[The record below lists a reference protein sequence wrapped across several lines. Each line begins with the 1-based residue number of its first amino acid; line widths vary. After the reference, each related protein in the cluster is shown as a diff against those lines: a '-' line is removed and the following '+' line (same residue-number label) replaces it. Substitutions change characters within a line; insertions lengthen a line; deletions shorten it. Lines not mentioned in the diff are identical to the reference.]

1 MSSNNIDNFLT
12 TSLELENALMG
23 FLSINDRDSDKR
35 LKASKILCT
44 IVFEHS
50 ESVKILI
57 STGNLTSATGLVRLQ
72 YEALVRAMW
81 LLYAASDVAVDKLM
95 AELTNES
102 AQRANK
108 LPMLSEMLTK
118 LEGKAPIEAMD
129 ALNEFKEYSWKALSS
144 YVHGGIHAISR
155 HSKGYPV
162 EQLIQLLKISNGLL
176 IMAGMLLI
184 ILSGDPKQK
193 GKIPSI
199 QMQFK
204 DCLPDFKQNSII

>member
-1 MSSNNIDNFLT
+1 MSPNSLDYFLSR
-12 TSLELENALMG
+12 SLELENDLLG
-23 FLSINDRDSDKR
+23 FLSINERLSDKR
-35 LKASKILCT
+35 VKASKVLCT
-44 IVFEHS
+44 IVYEHS
-50 ESVKILI
+50 ESVKMLV

-102 AQRANK
+102 AQKANK

-118 LEGKAPIEAMD
+118 LEGKAPEVAMD
-129 ALNEFKEYSWKALSS
+129 ALNEFKQYSWKALSS

-184 ILSGDPKQK
+184 ILSGDTNQK

-199 QMQFK
+199 QMKFK
-204 DCLPDFKQNSII
+204 DCLPDQK

>member
-1 MSSNNIDNFLT
+1 MIPY
-12 TSLELENALMG
+12 SLNEQLSQSAKLESKLVE
-23 FLSINDRDSDKR
+23 FLSLQAFTTEKR
-35 LKASKILCT
+35 IKGSRILCS
-44 IVFEHS
+44 VVYEHS

-81 LLYAASDVAVDKLM
+81 LLYAASDITVDKLM
-95 AELTNES
+95 AELTNET
-102 AQRANK
+102 AQKANK

-118 LEGKAPIEAMD
+118 LEGKAPEVAMD
-129 ALNEFKEYSWKALSS
+129 ALNEFKQYSWKALSS

-176 IMAGMLLI
+176 IMSGMLLI
-184 ILSGDPKQK
+184 ILSGDTNQK

-199 QMQFK
+199 QMKFK
-204 DCLPDFKQNSII
+204 DCLPDQK

>member
-1 MSSNNIDNFLT
+1 MIPYSVNEQLAQSAK
-12 TSLELENALMG
+12 LENMLVE
-23 FLSINDRDSDKR
+23 FLSLQAFTTEKR
-35 LKASKILCT
+35 IKGSRILCS
-44 IVFEHS
+44 VVYEHS

-81 LLYAASDVAVDKLM
+81 LLYAASDIIVDKLM

-102 AQRANK
+102 AHKANK

-118 LEGKAPIEAMD
+118 LEGKAPEVAMD
-129 ALNEFKEYSWKALSS
+129 ALNEFKQYSWKALSS

-176 IMAGMLLI
+176 IMAGMLLV
-184 ILSGDPKQK
+184 ILSGDTNQK
-193 GKIPSI
+193 GKISSI
-199 QMQFK
+199 QMMFK
-204 DCLPDFKQNSII
+204 DCLPDQK

>member
-1 MSSNNIDNFLT
+1 MISNSLDHFLAR
-12 TSLELENALMG
+12 SLELENDLVG
-23 FLSINDRDSDKR
+23 FLSIKDRLSDKR
-35 LKASKILCT
+35 VKASKILCT

-81 LLYAASDVAVDKLM
+81 LLYSASDIAVDKLM

-102 AQRANK
+102 AQKANN

-118 LEGKAPIEAMD
+118 LEGKAPEVAME
-129 ALNEFKEYSWKALSS
+129 ALNEFKQYSWKALSS

-184 ILSGDPKQK
+184 ILSGETNQK
-193 GKIPSI
+193 GKIPNI
-199 QMQFK
+199 QMKFK
-204 DCLPDFKQNSII
+204 DCLPDQK

>member
-1 MSSNNIDNFLT
+1 MIPY
-12 TSLELENALMG
+12 SLNEQLSQSAKLESKLVE
-23 FLSINDRDSDKR
+23 FLSLQAFKTEKR
-35 LKASKILCT
+35 IKGSRILCS
-44 IVFEHS
+44 VVYEHS

-102 AQRANK
+102 ARKANN

-118 LEGKAPIEAMD
+118 LEGKAPEVAMD
-129 ALNEFKEYSWKALSS
+129 ALNEFKQYSWKALSS

-162 EQLIQLLKISNGLL
+162 EQLIQLLKTSNGLL
-176 IMAGMLLI
+176 IMAGMMLV
-184 ILSGDPKQK
+184 ILSGDTNQK
-193 GKIPSI
+193 GKIPTL
-199 QMQFK
+199 QMKFK
-204 DCLPDFKQNSII
+204 DCLPDQK

>member
-1 MSSNNIDNFLT
+1 MIPYTLNDQLAQSAK
-12 TSLELENALMG
+12 LESKLVE
-23 FLSINDRDSDKR
+23 FLS
-35 LKASKILCT
+35 LKAFTTENRIKGSRILCS
-44 IVFEHS
+44 VVYEHA

-102 AQRANK
+102 AQKANK

-118 LEGKAPIEAMD
+118 LEGKASQVAMD
-129 ALNEFKEYSWKALSS
+129 ALNEFKQYSWKALSS

-162 EQLIQLLKISNGLL
+162 EQLIQLLKTSNGLL
-176 IMAGMLLI
+176 IMAGMLLV
-184 ILSGDPKQK
+184 ILSGDTNQK
-193 GKIPSI
+193 DKIPTI
-199 QMQFK
+199 QMKFK
-204 DCLPDFKQNSII
+204 DCLPDQK

>member
-12 TSLELENALMG
+12 RSLDLENAFIG
-23 FLSINDRDSDKR
+23 FLSINDRNNDKR

-81 LLYAASDVAVDKLM
+81 LLYAAPDIAVDKLM

-102 AQRANK
+102 AQKANK

-118 LEGKAPIEAMD
+118 LDGKAPTEAMD

-184 ILSGDPKQK
+184 ILSGDPNHK

-199 QMQFK
+199 QIQFK
-204 DCLPDFKQNSII
+204 DCLPDFK

>member
-1 MSSNNIDNFLT
+1 MSPNSLDYFLSR
-12 TSLELENALMG
+12 SLELENDLLG
-23 FLSINDRDSDKR
+23 FLSRNERLSDKR
-35 LKASKILCT
+35 VKASKILCT

-50 ESVKILI
+50 ESIKILI

-72 YEALVRAMW
+72 FEALVRAMW
-81 LLYAASDVAVDKLM
+81 LLYAASDIAVDKLM

-102 AQRANK
+102 AQKANN

-118 LEGKAPIEAMD
+118 LEGKTPEVAMD
-129 ALNEFKEYSWKALSS
+129 ALNEFKQYSWKALSS
-144 YVHGGIHAISR
+144 YVHGGIHAINR

-184 ILSGDPKQK
+184 ILSGDTNQK

-199 QMQFK
+199 QMMFK
-204 DCLPDFKQNSII
+204 DCLPEQT

>member
-1 MSSNNIDNFLT
+1 MIPYTINEQLAQSAK
-12 TSLELENALMG
+12 LENKLVE
-23 FLSINDRDSDKR
+23 FLSLQAFTTEKR
-35 LKASKILCT
+35 IKGSRILCS
-44 IVFEHS
+44 VVYEHA

-102 AQRANK
+102 AQKANK

-118 LEGKAPIEAMD
+118 LEGKAPKVAMD
-129 ALNEFKEYSWKALSS
+129 ALNEFKQYSWKALSS

-162 EQLIQLLKISNGLL
+162 EQLIQLLKTSNGLL
-176 IMAGMLLI
+176 IMAGMLLV
-184 ILSGDPKQK
+184 ILSGDANQK

-199 QMQFK
+199 QMMFK
-204 DCLPDFKQNSII
+204 DCLPDQK

>member
-1 MSSNNIDNFLT
+1 MVQNTLNNQLAL
-12 TSLELENALMG
+12 SAELENNLIEFLALNFSVNVARVNG
-23 FLSINDRDSDKR
+23 SRILSS
-35 LKASKILCT
+35 
-44 IVFEHS
+44 VVYEHS

-72 YEALVRAMW
+72 YEALVRAIW

-102 AQRANK
+102 AQKANK

-176 IMAGMLLI
+176 IMAGMLLV

-199 QMQFK
+199 QMKFK
-204 DCLPDFKQNSII
+204 DCLPDFK

>member
-1 MSSNNIDNFLT
+1 MSTNSVDYYLGR
-12 TSLELENALMG
+12 SLELENDLLD
-23 FLSINDRDSDKR
+23 FLSIDDRCSDKR
-35 LKASKILCT
+35 VKASKILCT

-50 ESVKILI
+50 ESIKILI

-102 AQRANK
+102 AQKANN

-118 LEGKAPIEAMD
+118 LEGKAPEVAMD
-129 ALNEFKEYSWKALSS
+129 ALNEFKQYSWKALSS

-162 EQLIQLLKISNGLL
+162 EQLIQLLKTSNGLL
-176 IMAGMLLI
+176 IMAGMLLV
-184 ILSGDPKQK
+184 ILSGDANQK

-199 QMQFK
+199 QMKFK
-204 DCLPDFKQNSII
+204 DCLPDQK

>member
-1 MSSNNIDNFLT
+1 MILY
-12 TSLELENALMG
+12 SLNEQLAQSAELESKLVE
-23 FLSINDRDSDKR
+23 FLSLHAFTTEKR
-35 LKASKILCT
+35 IKGSRILCS
-44 IVFEHS
+44 VVYEHS

-102 AQRANK
+102 AQKANN

-118 LEGKAPIEAMD
+118 LEGKAPEVAMD
-129 ALNEFKEYSWKALSS
+129 ALNEFKQYSWKALSS

-162 EQLIQLLKISNGLL
+162 EQLIQLLKTSNGLL
-176 IMAGMLLI
+176 IMAGMLLV
-184 ILSGDPKQK
+184 ILSGDANQK

-199 QMQFK
+199 QMKFK
-204 DCLPDFKQNSII
+204 DCLPDQK

>member
-1 MSSNNIDNFLT
+1 MSTNSLDYYLGR
-12 TSLELENALMG
+12 SLELENALLG
-23 FLSINDRDSDKR
+23 FLSINERLSNKR
-35 LKASKILCT
+35 VKASKILCT
-44 IVFEHS
+44 IFFEHS
-50 ESVKILI
+50 ESIKILI

-102 AQRANK
+102 AQKANN

-118 LEGKAPIEAMD
+118 LEGKAPEVAMD
-129 ALNEFKEYSWKALSS
+129 ALNEFKQYSWKALSS
-144 YVHGGIHAISR
+144 YVHGGIHGISR

-176 IMAGMLLI
+176 IMAGMLLV
-184 ILSGDPKQK
+184 ILSGDTNQK
-193 GKIPSI
+193 GNIPSI
-199 QMQFK
+199 QMMFK
-204 DCLPDFKQNSII
+204 DCLPDQK

>member
-1 MSSNNIDNFLT
+1 MLSNNLDQLLT
-12 TSLELENALMG
+12 RSLELENTLLG
-23 FLSINDRDSDKR
+23 FLLINEKFSDKR
-35 LKASKILCT
+35 VKASKILCS

-81 LLYAASDVAVDKLM
+81 LLYAASDIAVDKLM

-102 AQRANK
+102 AQKANK
-108 LPMLSEMLTK
+108 LTMLSEMLTK
-118 LEGKAPIEAMD
+118 LEGKAPEVAMD
-129 ALNEFKEYSWKALSS
+129 ALNEFKQYSWKALSS

-162 EQLIQLLKISNGLL
+162 EQLIQLLKTSNGLL
-176 IMAGMLLI
+176 IMAGMLLV
-184 ILSGDPKQK
+184 ILSGDTNQK
-193 GKIPSI
+193 GKIPTI
-199 QMQFK
+199 QMKFK
-204 DCLPDFKQNSII
+204 DCLPDQK

>member
-1 MSSNNIDNFLT
+1 MILY
-12 TSLELENALMG
+12 SLNEQLAQSAELESKLVE
-23 FLSINDRDSDKR
+23 FLSLQAFTTEKR
-35 LKASKILCT
+35 IKGSRILCS
-44 IVFEHS
+44 VVYEHS

-102 AQRANK
+102 ARKANN

-118 LEGKAPIEAMD
+118 LEGKAPEVAMD
-129 ALNEFKEYSWKALSS
+129 ALNEFKQYSWKALSS

-162 EQLIQLLKISNGLL
+162 EQLIQLLKTSNGLL
-176 IMAGMLLI
+176 IMAGMMLV
-184 ILSGDPKQK
+184 ILSGDTNQK
-193 GKIPSI
+193 GKIPTL
-199 QMQFK
+199 QMKFK
-204 DCLPDFKQNSII
+204 DCLPDQK